1 MTGTI
6 EEPRELSS
14 FLAHRSSDS
23 ASAAGAADAAG
34 AALAELAG
42 QVDRLVREIEAFKSE
57 RATTRMRI
65 ARAILGV
72 AYHARRAEP
81 AIVSAEA
88 A

>member
-14 FLAHRSSDS
+14 FLAHRSSDRTE
-23 ASAAGAADAAG
+23 AAG

-81 AIVSAEA
+81 AMVSAEA